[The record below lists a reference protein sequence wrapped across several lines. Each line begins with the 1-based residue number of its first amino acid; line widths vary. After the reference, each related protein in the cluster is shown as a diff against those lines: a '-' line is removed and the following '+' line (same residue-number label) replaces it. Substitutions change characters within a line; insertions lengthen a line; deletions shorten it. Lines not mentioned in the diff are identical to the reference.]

1 MLDSALPRSPFP
13 ALGPPGLSST
23 HLGLSLPSP
32 GGRCSPPGALRS
44 RTPGTCERTRQEGVG
59 DGIGGTEGGEKE
71 GPAGPPWVPPPKP
84 RFFPPPRPPPP
95 RPAPPRRPALGTGA
109 AGERAGGWGSSRGA
123 QAPAPRGSRPGPA
136 PVRPAAPLRAQERPP
151 AASACAAT
159 AGPGSPR
166 PDDGL
171 RRPGPPPPSPAPPAP
186 AVRAV
191 GTRALRQQ
199 LRDREQVPGRDGG
212 LEGVSRGK
220 SRTRRGAM
228 PLWGALSVPKP
239 GFLSQNSNAGHSS
252 ETNPYQRRMR
262 CRRIFRRTFP
272 NSTEHISAT
281 THTSFSQQQGG
292 ETAMS
297 DPPIYTRRRYTPY
310 GIPPRHQRINLHKR
324 NQMYINR
331 EGWLIPPERKMEDK
345 QDDTSKN
352 WFKVIILSGIKY
364 DKKWLLDLIQSQ
376 CNIPFTPVEFH
387 YEKMH
392 AQFFVDNPDIAFE
405 LKNISD
411 KIWDE
416 SNNKITIFI
425 SPCDE
430 PHLVTE
436 LKSEKMDRMK
446 LAMNQQGATSQQFLN
461 MPRLPFV
468 QGVIDSNL
476 LAHPTDLSLNLRRCM
491 APSLDFYEEDMT
503 QMLPLNQSNSKPYQM
518 FGFPDTKAA
527 APTIDSLDESG
538 NEMKSSG
545 TVVKGQDLDP
555 EEIREDQ
562 SSLST
567 TIPDKSSNINSILEL
582 FPKLLSLEGQ
592 ESPKPSLCGL
602 EDHKSLPTCKGSF
615 FGSEAVKTLVLQFLQ
630 QYFFIYDNGDRQELV
645 NAYHAEACFSLT
657 VLFSSMDSSS
667 SNLCGYFKHSRDMKV
682 LKDPYMQ
689 QLLLKHKKYEIICF
703 LHTLPKTQH
712 DLPSF
717 VVDICFQTE
726 TMLCF
731 SVSGLFK
738 EAEGSSQGCVHA
750 FTRTFIATYGN
761 SSDLCII
768 NDKLLVRD
776 VQGLPSAS
784 IPVATSSSG
793 CLPALF
799 QDQQK
804 MEQTFSTQAGM
815 NVESSQTCLDD
826 EQWNPAK
833 LVKAFPGSR

>member
-1 MLDSALPRSPFP
+1 M
-13 ALGPPGLSST
+13 
-23 HLGLSLPSP
+23 
-32 GGRCSPPGALRS
+32 
-44 RTPGTCERTRQEGVG
+44 
-59 DGIGGTEGGEKE
+59 
-71 GPAGPPWVPPPKP
+71 
-84 RFFPPPRPPPP
+84 
-95 RPAPPRRPALGTGA
+95 
-109 AGERAGGWGSSRGA
+109 
-123 QAPAPRGSRPGPA
+123 
-136 PVRPAAPLRAQERPP
+136 
-151 AASACAAT
+151 
-159 AGPGSPR
+159 
-166 PDDGL
+166 
-171 RRPGPPPPSPAPPAP
+171 
-186 AVRAV
+186 
-191 GTRALRQQ
+191 
-199 LRDREQVPGRDGG
+199 
-212 LEGVSRGK
+212 
-220 SRTRRGAM
+220 
-228 PLWGALSVPKP
+228 
-239 GFLSQNSNAGHSS
+239 GHSS
-252 ETNPYQRRMR
+252 ETNPYQRGMR
-262 CRRIFRRTFP
+262 CRGIFRRTFF

-281 THTSFSQQQGG
+281 MRTSFSQQQGG
-292 ETAMS
+292 EPAMS
-297 DPPIYTRRRYTPY
+297 DPPINTRRRYTPY

-331 EGWLIPPERKMEDK
+331 EGWPIPPGRKMEDK

-352 WFKVIILSGIKY
+352 WFKVIIPSGIKY
-364 DKKWLLDLIQSQ
+364 DKKWLLGLIQSQ
-376 CNIPFTPVEFH
+376 CSIPFTPVEFH

-416 SNNKITIFI
+416 SNNKVCSHGTPSVI
-425 SPCDE
+425 
-430 PHLVTE
+430 L
-436 LKSEKMDRMK
+436 K
-446 LAMNQQGATSQQFLN
+446 LAVNQQGATSQQCLN

-468 QGVIDSNL
+468 QDL
-476 LAHPTDLSLNLRRCM
+476 LTHPTDLSLNLRRCI
-491 APSLDFYEEDMT
+491 APSLDFYEEDTT
-503 QMLPLNQSNSKPYQM
+503 QM
-518 FGFPDTKAA
+518 
-527 APTIDSLDESG
+527 
-538 NEMKSSG
+538 KSAG
-545 TVVKGQDLDP
+545 TVVKGQDVDP
-555 EEIREDQ
+555 EEIRADQ

-592 ESPKPSLCGL
+592 ESPKPTLCGL

-615 FGSEAVKTLVLQFLQ
+615 FGSEAVKTPVLQFLQ
-630 QYFFIYDNGDRQELV
+630 QYFFIYDNGDRQELL

-657 VLFSSMDSSS
+657 VLFSNMDSSS

-689 QLLLKHKKYEIICF
+689 QQLLKHKKYEIICF

-712 DLPSF
+712 DLTSF

-776 VQGLPSAS
+776 VEGLPSAS
-784 IPVATSSSG
+784 IAVATSSSG

-815 NVESSQTCLDD
+815 NVECSQTCLDD
-826 EQWNPAK
+826 EQWNPSKASQNLAWLQDQAGEEHLHECLGLPALGREEK
-833 LVKAFPGSR
+833 LQLTINIWWGVGEPESQNGSWTVERGRSEEGKMVKNGLMWEACLSLVATVTSSLGLLPRAISVSVAL